1 MNDIKRPSQS
11 LRSSRTP
18 IVKTTREVKAH
29 AKDLTSKVEEFERFR
44 YVEESVP
51 EEEEENFYNS
61 RLRHKKQ
68 IKVKSKMS
76 LQNKIF
82 WYALATLAV
91 IFLLWT
97 FVFRSAKINLTPR
110 TKDFTIK
117 DSLILTNTETEKI
130 YDVVEITKSD
140 KKTITKSATKILST
154 KASGKITI
162 FNNYSEA
169 TQKLIKNTRF
179 ESVEGKIF
187 RISDTIIVPGK
198 VGATPGSIVATVYAD
213 SIGADYNIA
222 AGKFTVPGFKGSA
235 RYAGFYAE
243 SKVSMTGGAS
253 GEVANY
259 SDYDIADADAAMRE
273 SLQSAINT
281 ELINIKKDG
290 YVSMQ
295 SSIRYDS
302 VNNKQDLLSGKSAVY
317 TESITGQILLVKTKA
332 LESLIAQKVLTPYK
346 GEMVSV
352 KDMSAI
358 VFSFAKDT
366 KLSLNTP
373 VVIFAEGTSKIVYMI
388 DKDALQN
395 MLMSKSSEEFNGIIQ
410 SNFKNEVDS
419 ATSSLSPFWVNSYP
433 ANKNKINVVEDSI

>member
-68 IKVKSKMS
+68 VKVKSKMS

-82 WYALATLAV
+82 WYALAALAV

-117 DSLILTNTETEKI
+117 DSLILTNTDTEKI
-130 YDVVEITKSD
+130 YDLVEITKSD
-140 KKTITKSATKILST
+140 KKTIVKSETKMLST

-169 TQKLIKNTRF
+169 SQKLIKNTRF

-198 VGATPGSIVATVYAD
+198 VGSIPGSITSIVYAD
-213 SIGADYNIA
+213 SIGADYNIS

-243 SKVSMTGGAS
+243 SKASMTGGAS

-259 SDYDIADADAAMRE
+259 GEEDIADADAMMRE
-273 SLQSAINT
+273 SLESSINS

-290 YVSMQ
+290 YVSML

-302 VNNKQDLLSGKSAVY
+302 INNKQDLLSGKSAVY

-332 LESLIAQKVLTPYK
+332 LESLIAQKVLTTYK

-352 KDMSAI
+352 KDMTAI

-373 VVIFAEGTSKIVYMI
+373 VSMFAEGSSKIVYMI
-388 DKDALQN
+388 DKEALQN
-395 MLMSKSSEEFNGIIQ
+395 MLTSKSSEEFNGIIQ

>member
-29 AKDLTSKVEEFERFR
+29 VRDLTNKVEEFEHFR
-44 YVEESVP
+44 YVEESAP
-51 EEEEENFYNS
+51 EEEENFYNS

-82 WYALATLAV
+82 WYAIAALV
-91 IFLLWT
+91 VVFLLWT

-117 DSLILTNTETEKI
+117 DTLILTNTETEKI

-140 KKTITKSATKILST
+140 KKTIAKSETKILST
-154 KASGKITI
+154 KASGKIVI
-162 FNNYSEA
+162 YNNYSEA
-169 TQKLIKNTRF
+169 SQKLIKNTRF

-187 RISDTIIVPGK
+187 RISDTIVVPGK
-198 VGATPGSIVATVYAD
+198 VGSTPGSITATVYAD

-222 AGKFTVPGFKGSA
+222 AGKFTVPGFKGTA
-235 RYAGFYAE
+235 RYSGFYAE
-243 SKVSMTGGAS
+243 SKAVMAGGAS

-259 SDYDIADADAAMRE
+259 GEEDIADADAAMRE
-273 SLQSAINT
+273 SLQTAINT
-281 ELINIKKDG
+281 ELANIKKDG
-290 YVSMQ
+290 YLSIQ

-302 VNNKQDLLSGKSAVY
+302 VNNKQDLLSGKSNVY
-317 TESITGQILLVKTKA
+317 TESVTGQILLVKTKA

-352 KDMSAI
+352 KDLNAI
-358 VFSFAKDT
+358 VFSFAKDV
-366 KLSLNTP
+366 KLSLNTS
-373 VVIFAEGTSKIVYMI
+373 VNMFAEGSSKIVYMI
-388 DKDALQN
+388 DKNALQN
-395 MLMSKSSEEFNGIIQ
+395 MLTSKSSEEFNGIIQ

-433 ANKNKINVVEDSI
+433 ANKNKINIVEDSI